1 MTEDQRDIEME
12 SDLDVTNGGVLVKIR
27 MSLDDAAHI
36 GGCMLDLL
44 PQEKELALRM
54 EPCFKVGRGL
64 VNLYNR
70 AMEAART
77 HQEMLD

>member
-1 MTEDQRDIEME
+1 
-12 SDLDVTNGGVLVKIR
+12 
-27 MSLDDAAHI
+27 
-36 GGCMLDLL
+36 MLDLL